1 MMRTII
7 YKEALKKLIDRL
19 KFLNEL
25 IGTSY
30 NDTKAKWCE
39 YTEFGLDPVNC
50 EDCVFHT
57 INAHCGLD
65 NNLIKV
71 IR

>member
-1 MMRTII
+1 MMRTMI
-7 YKEALKKLIDRL
+7 YKQALVKLVKRL
-19 KFLNEL
+19 KFIDEL
-25 IGTSY
+25 IGTSF

-65 NNLIKV
+65 NNLIRV